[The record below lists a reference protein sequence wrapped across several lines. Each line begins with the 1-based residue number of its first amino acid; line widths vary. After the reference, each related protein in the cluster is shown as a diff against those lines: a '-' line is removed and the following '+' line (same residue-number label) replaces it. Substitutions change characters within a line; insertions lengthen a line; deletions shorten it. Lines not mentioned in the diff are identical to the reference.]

1 MTDQQ
6 TSTRQEALEMLGTLA
21 EDEVAT
27 FDWLMTAI
35 RDGFGA
41 SDRFHQQD
49 SVFAELTNQLVSRVL

>member
-1 MTDQQ
+1 
-6 TSTRQEALEMLGTLA
+6 MLGTLA